1 MADYHKLKEPCT
13 FQELDKND
21 PMKLEELKTLD
32 TGLSYAEVKRRME
45 RDG

>member
-1 MADYHKLKEPCT
+1 MADYHKLKEPYT
-13 FQELDKND
+13 FQEQDKND

-32 TGLSYAEVKRRME
+32 AGLSYAEVKRRME